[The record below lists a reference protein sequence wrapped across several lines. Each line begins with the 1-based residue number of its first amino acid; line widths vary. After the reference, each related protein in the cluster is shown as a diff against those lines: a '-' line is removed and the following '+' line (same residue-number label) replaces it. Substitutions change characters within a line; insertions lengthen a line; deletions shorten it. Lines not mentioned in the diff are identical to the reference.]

1 MNNILA
7 IVLMVLSSLMLS
19 GLTTYF
25 LGFPI
30 INKLPVR
37 FNDFRGV
44 IILIFLIFVLF
55 FALYFGSMMVITDI

>member
-7 IVLMVLSSLMLS
+7 IVLMILSSLMLS

-37 FNDFRGV
+37 FNDFGGV
-44 IILIFLIFVLF
+44 IILVLLIFVLF
-55 FALYFGSMMVITDI
+55 FALYFGSMLIIIDI